1 MQIDLAK
8 IVASQPATAFDTL
21 ADVADWPQIFQS
33 VTSAELV
40 PPGPIRLG
48 SKVREHRTF
57 FGRDGPR
64 ELKVA
69 AIDRPRRLC
78 FVVEHP
84 ELDYELDHL
93 FDAVY
98 GGGCRIMLIFRS
110 RPGTPAGRALQPL
123 MAPFMGINLRDE
135 LERDLFDLAAAVT
148 RTTST
153 ER

>member
-1 MQIDLAK
+1 MQIDLAR
-8 IVASQPATAFDTL
+8 IVASQPATAFGTL
-21 ADVADWPQIFQS
+21 ANVADWPQIFRS

-64 ELKVA
+64 ELKVT
-69 AIDRPRRLC
+69 AIDRPRLIC
-78 FVVEHP
+78 FVAEHP
-84 ELDYELDHL
+84 DLRYELDHL

-98 GGGCRIMLIFRS
+98 GGGCRIMFIFRS

-123 MAPFMGINLRDE
+123 IAPFMGTNLRDE
-135 LERDLFDLAAAVT
+135 LERDLVDLAAAVT
-148 RTTST
+148 RATST